1 MSLTIHPPPAVGVH
15 GWLFGRARF
24 LQSRGVPAE
33 RAAPI
38 LEAAVRSFTF
48 RPGRSVHG
56 NEIRDAV
63 ESAFRRPLGG
73 APRRSQVNAP
83 LQPPADF
90 DPDAGWP
97 AEMSYPA
104 KHFDRKAAAT
114 VLVEAGNF
122 GTVDLWERSPVRP
135 EASRAPRFALEL
147 LFAPGDL
154 LCVGR
159 SSADFEARPLCEWG
173 DADLALAQ
181 LIVPN
186 PLRKTAGITKRGT
199 TSAHCRDAVGARRYL
214 VVECDSG
221 LSHDQQAAILEHLRT
236 KTAARLVCAVL
247 SGGKSLHGW
256 FEVAGV
262 PAERL
267 RRWFAY
273 AVRLGADPRMWL
285 PEQFARLPDGRREN
299 GAAQNV
305 IFLEGRS

>member
-63 ESAFRRPLGG
+63 ESAFRRPLVG
-73 APRRSQVNAP
+73 APRRSPVNAP
-83 LQPPADF
+83 LQLPDDF
-90 DPDAGWP
+90 DPVAGWP

-104 KHFDRKAAAT
+104 KHFDRAAAAT
-114 VLVEAGNF
+114 VLAEAGSL

-159 SSADFEARPLCEWG
+159 SSDDFEARPLSEWG
-173 DADLALAQ
+173 DADLVLAQ
-181 LIVPN
+181 FIVPN

-221 LSHDQQAAILEHLRT
+221 LSHDQQAAILEHLRM
-236 KTAARLVCAVL
+236 KTAAPLVCAVL

-256 FEVAGV
+256 FNVAGM
-262 PAERL
+262 PATRL
-267 RRWFAY
+267 RQWFAY
-273 AVRLGADPRMWL
+273 AVRLGADKRMWL

-305 IFLEGRS
+305 IFLAPA

>member
-1 MSLTIHPPPAVGVH
+1 VH

-33 RAAPI
+33 KAAPI

-73 APRRSQVNAP
+73 APRRSPVNAP
-83 LQPPADF
+83 LQPPDDF
-90 DPDAGWP
+90 DPVAGWP

-104 KHFDRKAAAT
+104 KHFDRAAAAT
-114 VLVEAGNF
+114 VLAEAGSF
-122 GTVDLWERSPVRP
+122 GAVDLWERSPVRP

-159 SSADFEARPLCEWG
+159 SNDDFEARPLCEWG

-199 TSAHCRDAVGARRYL
+199 TSAHCRDAVGARRYI
-214 VVECDSG
+214 VIESDAG

-236 KTAARLVCAVL
+236 KTAARLVCVVL

-256 FEVAGV
+256 FEVAAV

-267 RRWFAY
+267 RQWFAY

-285 PEQFARLPDGRREN
+285 PEQFVRLPDGRREN

-305 IFLEGRS
+305 IFLAPA